1 MKIAFNVIFWW
12 PGNSTGPTL
21 INYNVEADNTEE
33 AITIATKQAAI
44 GFNVNAPTIDCW
56 ERIVIERGEIVFS
69 SAAPYLNIP
78 GVAQ

>member
-21 INYNVEADNTEE
+21 VNYTVAADSTEE
-33 AITIATKQAAI
+33 AISIATKQAAF
-44 GFNVNAPTIDCW
+44 GFAVGAPTIDCW

-69 SAAPYLNIP
+69 SSTKYINIP